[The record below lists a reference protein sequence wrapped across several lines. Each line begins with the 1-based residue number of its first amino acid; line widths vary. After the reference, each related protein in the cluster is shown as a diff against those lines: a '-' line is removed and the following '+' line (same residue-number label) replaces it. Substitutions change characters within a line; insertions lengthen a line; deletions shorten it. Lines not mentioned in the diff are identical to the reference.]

1 MLIPVVIKRVK
12 GNSSPRLL
20 SRFPNQN
27 ISYVYIYIYIVHLYG
42 YAEDGEKKKKF
53 LLISFEKIRSQY
65 EQN

>member
-42 YAEDGEKKKKF
+42 YAEGGEKKKKNF
-53 LLISFEKIRSQY
+53 F
-65 EQN
+65 